1 MDCGDNRSH
10 NRCCFDVERQIRYS
24 NVYRNG
30 YCLVFAYFWR
40 LIVDK
45 KDLMYIVVGYV

>member
-1 MDCGDNRSH
+1 
-10 NRCCFDVERQIRYS
+10 
-24 NVYRNG
+24 
-30 YCLVFAYFWR
+30 LVFAYFWR